1 MPVNENL
8 YRELNSA
15 SDFTRTSLVAQMVK
29 HLLTLWGR
37 PGFNPWDG
45 KISWKRKWQPTPVF
59 LPGKSHGWRS
69 LVGYSPWCRRVGHD
83 WATSLSLLISK
94 TFSQIRKSVPK
105 CNANYIS
112 KFHIFLR
119 HSAFIKKQILYNK
132 LYTV

>member
-1 MPVNENL
+1 MPVNENS

-15 SDFTRTSLVAQMVK
+15 SDFTRTSLVAQTVK
-29 HLLTLWGR
+29 RLSTLWGR
-37 PGFNPWDG
+37 PGFNPWVG
-45 KISWKRKWQPTPVF
+45 NISWRRKRQPTPVF

-69 LVGYSPWCRRVGHD
+69 PWCRRVGHD
-83 WATSLSLLISK
+83 WATSLSHLISK